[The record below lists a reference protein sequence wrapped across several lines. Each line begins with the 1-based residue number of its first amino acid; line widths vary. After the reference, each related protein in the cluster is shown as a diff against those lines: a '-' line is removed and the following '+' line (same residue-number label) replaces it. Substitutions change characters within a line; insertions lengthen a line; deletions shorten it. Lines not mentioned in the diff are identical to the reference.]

1 MSEII
6 DVPMA
11 AQRDI
16 QTVTVEI
23 NVLHRQAQEM
33 ALSYAIQIGQRLK
46 EAKAML
52 PHGEWGRWL
61 ETEVPFKPST
71 AQNFMRIFEEY
82 GSNQTS
88 FFGEAKSQ
96 TIGNLPYTKALKL
109 LAIGDADER
118 EAFIEENDVANMSTR
133 ELEKAIRERDEA
145 RQEADTLKKRSE
157 FQRDQIDK
165 QFKVERDLKR
175 QLADAQQAAAD
186 PAELEAERANVAA
199 AEKAAADANAALQAA
214 KDAEAKAKESAKKAK
229 ADLKALK
236 ENPVIPD
243 DTMAS
248 IRKEAEEAAAK
259 AAQDEVDKQVA
270 EAKKRAEDAEK
281 AAKEAADALEQAKKQ
296 AAAADPDTAVFR
308 TYFEAVQED
317 FNRLHGVFLKIQNA
331 DAEKAG
337 KLRSAMSALLEQMKG
352 IWNA

>member
-6 DVPMA
+6 NVPMA

-16 QTVTVEI
+16 QTVTAEI
-23 NVLHRQAQEM
+23 NYIHRQAQEM
-33 ALSYAIQIGQRLK
+33 ALEAIIKIGQRLK

-88 FFGEAKSQ
+88 LFGDAKSQ

-109 LAIGDADER
+109 LAIGDSDER
-118 EAFIEENDVANMSTR
+118 ETFIEEHDVANMSTR

-145 RQEADTLKKRSE
+145 RQEADLLKKRSE
-157 FQRDQIDK
+157 FQRVQIDK
-165 QFKVERDLKR
+165 QFETENQLKKQLAELNAANVPSEELEVERAK
-175 QLADAQQAAAD
+175 
-186 PAELEAERANVAA
+186 VAA

-214 KDAEAKAKESAKKAK
+214 KEAEAKAKESAKKAK

-243 DTMAS
+243 DTMAA

-281 AAKEAADALEQAKKQ
+281 AAKEAAEALEQAKRQ
-296 AAAADPDTAVFR
+296 AASSDPDTAVFK
-308 TYFEAVQED
+308 TYFSAVQED
-317 FNRLHGVFLKIQNA
+317 FNRLHGVFLKIQQDDPDKA
-331 DAEKAG
+331 D
-337 KLRSAMSALLEQMKG
+337 KLKTAMTALLQKMGETWK
-352 IWNA
+352 

>member
-6 DVPMA
+6 DVPMT

-16 QTVTVEI
+16 QIVTVEI

-88 FFGEAKSQ
+88 LFGEAKTQ

-109 LAIGDADER
+109 LAIGDSDER

-145 RQEADTLKKRSE
+145 RQEADLLKKRSE
-157 FQRDQIDK
+157 FQRVQIDK
-165 QFKVERDLKR
+165 QFETENQLKKR
-175 QLADAQQAAAD
+175 LAELNAANVSSE
-186 PAELEAERANVAA
+186 ELEAERAKVAA
-199 AEKAAADANAALQAA
+199 AEKSAADANAALQEA
-214 KDAEAKAKESAKKAK
+214 KDAEAKAKESAKKAR

-236 ENPVIPD
+236 ENPVISD
-243 DTMAS
+243 DTMAA

-281 AAKEAADALEQAKKQ
+281 AAKEAAEALEQAKRQ
-296 AAAADPDTAVFR
+296 AASADPDTAVFK
-308 TYFEAVQED
+308 TYFSAVQED
-317 FNRLHGVFLKIQNA
+317 FNRLHGVFLKIQQS
-331 DAEKAG
+331 DPDKAG
-337 KLRSAMSALLEQMKG
+337 KLKTAMTALLQKMGETWK
-352 IWNA
+352 

>member
-6 DVPMA
+6 DVPMT

-82 GSNQTS
+82 GSDQTS
-88 FFGEAKSQ
+88 LFGDAKSQ

-109 LAIGDADER
+109 LAIGDVDER

-145 RQEADTLKKRSE
+145 RQEADLLKKRSE
-157 FQRDQIDK
+157 FQRVQIDK
-165 QFKVERDLKR
+165 QFETENQLKKQLAELNAANVPSEELEVERAK
-175 QLADAQQAAAD
+175 
-186 PAELEAERANVAA
+186 VAA

-214 KDAEAKAKESAKKAK
+214 KEAEAKAKESAKKAK

-243 DTMAS
+243 DTMAA

-281 AAKEAADALEQAKKQ
+281 AAKEAAEALEQAKRQ
-296 AAAADPDTAVFR
+296 AASADPDTAVFK
-308 TYFEAVQED
+308 TYFSAVQED
-317 FNRLHGVFLKIQNA
+317 FNRLHGVFLKIQQDDHGKA
-331 DAEKAG
+331 D
-337 KLRSAMSALLEQMKG
+337 KLKTAMTALLQKMGETWK
-352 IWNA
+352 

>member
-6 DVPMA
+6 DVPMT

-52 PHGEWGRWL
+52 NHGEWGRWL

-88 FFGEAKSQ
+88 LFGEAKSQ

-109 LAIGDADER
+109 LAIGDSDER
-118 EAFIEENDVANMSTR
+118 EAFIEEHDVANMSTR

-145 RQEADTLKKRSE
+145 RHEADLLKKRSE
-157 FQRDQIDK
+157 FQRIQIDK
-165 QFKVERDLKR
+165 QFETENQLKK
-175 QLADAQQAAAD
+175 QLAELNVANVSSE
-186 PAELEAERANVAA
+186 ELEAERAKVAA

-243 DTMAS
+243 DTMAA

-270 EAKKRAEDAEK
+270 DAKKRAEDAEK
-281 AAKEAADALEQAKKQ
+281 AAKAAAEALEQAKRQ
-296 AAAADPDTAVFR
+296 VASADPDTAVFK
-308 TYFEAVQED
+308 TYFSAVQED
-317 FNRLHGVFLKIQNA
+317 FNRLHGMYLKIQQSDPDKA
-331 DAEKAG
+331 D
-337 KLRSAMSALLEQMKG
+337 KLKTAMTALLQKIG
-352 IWNA
+352 DTWK

>member
-6 DVPMA
+6 DVPMT

-16 QTVTVEI
+16 QIVTVEI

-71 AQNFMRIFEEY
+71 AQNFMRIFDEY

-88 FFGEAKSQ
+88 LFGDAKSQ

-109 LAIGDADER
+109 LAIGDSDER

-145 RQEADTLKKRSE
+145 RQEADLLKKRSE
-157 FQRDQIDK
+157 FQQVQINK
-165 QFKVERDLKR
+165 QFETENQLKK
-175 QLADAQQAAAD
+175 QLAELNAANVSSE
-186 PAELEAERANVAA
+186 ELEAERAKVAA

-214 KDAEAKAKESAKKAK
+214 KDAEAKAKESAKKAR

-243 DTMAS
+243 DTMAA

-270 EAKKRAEDAEK
+270 DAKKRAEDAEK
-281 AAKEAADALEQAKKQ
+281 AAKAAAEALEQAKRQ
-296 AAAADPDTAVFR
+296 AASSDPDTAVFK
-308 TYFEAVQED
+308 TYFSAVQED
-317 FNRLHGVFLKIQNA
+317 FNRLHGMYLKIQQSDPDKA
-331 DAEKAG
+331 D
-337 KLRSAMSALLEQMKG
+337 KLKTAMTALLQRMGDTWK
-352 IWNA
+352 

>member
-6 DVPMA
+6 DVPMT

-16 QTVTVEI
+16 QIVTVEI

-88 FFGEAKSQ
+88 LFGEAKTQ

-109 LAIGDADER
+109 LAIGDSDER

-145 RQEADTLKKRSE
+145 RQEADLLKKRSE
-157 FQRDQIDK
+157 FQRVQIDK
-165 QFKVERDLKR
+165 QFETENQLKK
-175 QLADAQQAAAD
+175 QLAELNAANVS
-186 PAELEAERANVAA
+186 PEELEAERAKVAA

-214 KDAEAKAKESAKKAK
+214 KDAEAKAKESAKKAR

-243 DTMAS
+243 DTMEA

-281 AAKEAADALEQAKKQ
+281 AAKEAAEALEQAKRQ
-296 AAAADPDTAVFR
+296 AASSDPDTAVFK
-308 TYFEAVQED
+308 TYFSAVQED
-317 FNRLHGVFLKIQNA
+317 FNRLHGVFLKIQQSDPGKA
-331 DAEKAG
+331 D
-337 KLRSAMSALLEQMKG
+337 KLKTAMTALLQKMGETWK
-352 IWNA
+352 

>member
-6 DVPMA
+6 DVPMT

-16 QTVTVEI
+16 QIVTVEI

-52 PHGEWGRWL
+52 PHGECGRWL

-88 FFGEAKSQ
+88 LFGDAKSQ

-109 LAIGDADER
+109 LAIGDVDER

-145 RQEADTLKKRSE
+145 RQEADLLKKRSE
-157 FQRDQIDK
+157 FQRVQIDK
-165 QFKVERDLKR
+165 QFETENQLKK
-175 QLADAQQAAAD
+175 QLAELNAANVSSE
-186 PAELEAERANVAA
+186 ELEAERAKVAA

-214 KDAEAKAKESAKKAK
+214 KDAEAKAKESAKKAR

-243 DTMAS
+243 DTMAA

-281 AAKEAADALEQAKKQ
+281 AAKEAAEALEQAKRQ
-296 AAAADPDTAVFR
+296 AASADPDTAVFK
-308 TYFEAVQED
+308 TYFSAVQED
-317 FNRLHGVFLKIQNA
+317 FNRLHGVFLKIQQSDPGKA
-331 DAEKAG
+331 D
-337 KLRSAMSALLEQMKG
+337 KLKTAMTALLQKMGETWK
-352 IWNA
+352 

>member
-6 DVPMA
+6 DVPMT

-16 QTVTVEI
+16 QIVTVEI

-71 AQNFMRIFEEY
+71 AQNFMRIFDEY

-88 FFGEAKSQ
+88 LFGDAKSQ

-109 LAIGDADER
+109 LAIGDSDER

-145 RQEADTLKKRSE
+145 RQEADLLKKRSE
-157 FQRDQIDK
+157 FQRVQIDK
-165 QFKVERDLKR
+165 QFETENQLKK
-175 QLADAQQAAAD
+175 QLAELNAVNVSSE
-186 PAELEAERANVAA
+186 ELEAERAKVAA

-214 KDAEAKAKESAKKAK
+214 KDAEAKAKESAKKAR

-243 DTMAS
+243 DTMEA

-270 EAKKRAEDAEK
+270 EAKKRADDAEK
-281 AAKEAADALEQAKKQ
+281 AAKEAAEALEQAKRQ
-296 AAAADPDTAVFR
+296 AASSDPDTAVFK
-308 TYFEAVQED
+308 TYFSAVQED
-317 FNRLHGVFLKIQNA
+317 FNRLHGVFLKIQQSDPGKA
-331 DAEKAG
+331 D
-337 KLRSAMSALLEQMKG
+337 KLKTAMTALLQKMGETWK
-352 IWNA
+352 

>member
-6 DVPMA
+6 DVPMT

-16 QTVTVEI
+16 QIVTVEI

-71 AQNFMRIFEEY
+71 AQNFMRIFDEY

-88 FFGEAKSQ
+88 LFGDAKSQ

-109 LAIGDADER
+109 LAIGDSDER

-145 RQEADTLKKRSE
+145 RQEADLLKKRSE
-157 FQRDQIDK
+157 FQRVQIDK
-165 QFKVERDLKR
+165 QYEAENQLKK
-175 QLADAQQAAAD
+175 QLAELNAANVSSE
-186 PAELEAERANVAA
+186 ELEAERAKVAA

-214 KDAEAKAKESAKKAK
+214 KDAEAKAKESAKKAR

-243 DTMAS
+243 DTMEA

-281 AAKEAADALEQAKKQ
+281 AAKEAAEALEQAKRQ
-296 AAAADPDTAVFR
+296 AASSDPDTAVFK
-308 TYFEAVQED
+308 TYFSAVQED
-317 FNRLHGVFLKIQNA
+317 FNRLHGVFLKIQQSDPGKA
-331 DAEKAG
+331 D
-337 KLRSAMSALLEQMKG
+337 KLKTAMTALLQKMGETWK
-352 IWNA
+352 

>member
-6 DVPMA
+6 DVPMT

-16 QTVTVEI
+16 QIVTVEI

-71 AQNFMRIFEEY
+71 AQNFMRIFDEY

-88 FFGEAKSQ
+88 LFGDAKSQ

-109 LAIGDADER
+109 LAIGDSDER

-145 RQEADTLKKRSE
+145 RQEADLLKKRSE
-157 FQRDQIDK
+157 FQRVQIDK
-165 QFKVERDLKR
+165 QYEAENQLKK
-175 QLADAQQAAAD
+175 QLAELNAANVSSE
-186 PAELEAERANVAA
+186 ELEAERAKVAA

-214 KDAEAKAKESAKKAK
+214 KDAEAKAKESAKKAR

-243 DTMAS
+243 DTMEA

-259 AAQDEVDKQVA
+259 AAQGEVDKQVA

-281 AAKEAADALEQAKKQ
+281 AAKEAAEALEQAKRQ
-296 AAAADPDTAVFR
+296 AASSDPDTAVFK
-308 TYFEAVQED
+308 TYFSAVQED
-317 FNRLHGVFLKIQNA
+317 FNRLHGVFLKIQQSDPGKA
-331 DAEKAG
+331 D
-337 KLRSAMSALLEQMKG
+337 KLKTAMTALLQKMGETWK
-352 IWNA
+352 

>member
-6 DVPMA
+6 DVPMT

-16 QTVTVEI
+16 QIVTVEI

-71 AQNFMRIFEEY
+71 AQNFMRIFDEY

-88 FFGEAKSQ
+88 LFGDAKSQ

-109 LAIGDADER
+109 LAIGDSDER
-118 EAFIEENDVANMSTR
+118 EAFIEENDVANMSSR

-145 RQEADTLKKRSE
+145 RQEADLLKKRSE
-157 FQRDQIDK
+157 FQQVQINK
-165 QFKVERDLKR
+165 QFETENQLKK
-175 QLADAQQAAAD
+175 QLAELNAANVSSE
-186 PAELEAERANVAA
+186 ELEAERAKVAA

-214 KDAEAKAKESAKKAK
+214 KDAEAKAKESAKKAR

-243 DTMAS
+243 DTMAA

-270 EAKKRAEDAEK
+270 DAKKRAEDAEK
-281 AAKEAADALEQAKKQ
+281 AAKAAAEALEQAKRQ
-296 AAAADPDTAVFR
+296 AASSDPDTAVFK
-308 TYFEAVQED
+308 TYFSAVQED
-317 FNRLHGVFLKIQNA
+317 FNRLHGMYLKIQQSDPDKA
-331 DAEKAG
+331 D
-337 KLRSAMSALLEQMKG
+337 KLKTAMTALLQRMGDTWK
-352 IWNA
+352 

>member
-6 DVPMA
+6 DVPMT

-16 QTVTVEI
+16 QIVTVEI

-71 AQNFMRIFEEY
+71 AQNFMRIFDEY

-88 FFGEAKSQ
+88 LFGDAKSQ

-109 LAIGDADER
+109 LAIGDSDER

-133 ELEKAIRERDEA
+133 DLEKAIRERDEA
-145 RQEADTLKKRSE
+145 RQEADLLKKRSE
-157 FQRDQIDK
+157 FQQVQINK
-165 QFKVERDLKR
+165 QFETENQLKK
-175 QLADAQQAAAD
+175 QLAELNAANVSSE
-186 PAELEAERANVAA
+186 ELEAERAKVAA

-214 KDAEAKAKESAKKAK
+214 KDAEAKAKESAKKAR

-243 DTMAS
+243 DTMAA

-270 EAKKRAEDAEK
+270 DAKKRAEDAEK
-281 AAKEAADALEQAKKQ
+281 AAKAAAEALEQAKRQ
-296 AAAADPDTAVFR
+296 AASSDPDTAVFK
-308 TYFEAVQED
+308 TYFSAVQED
-317 FNRLHGVFLKIQNA
+317 FNRLHGMYLKIQQSDPDKA
-331 DAEKAG
+331 D
-337 KLRSAMSALLEQMKG
+337 KLKTAMTALLQRMGDTWK
-352 IWNA
+352 

>member
-6 DVPMA
+6 DVPMT

-16 QTVTVEI
+16 QIVTVEI

-71 AQNFMRIFEEY
+71 AQNFMRIFDEY

-88 FFGEAKSQ
+88 LFGDAKSQ

-109 LAIGDADER
+109 LAIGDSDER

-145 RQEADTLKKRSE
+145 RQEADLLKKRSE
-157 FQRDQIDK
+157 FQRVQIDK
-165 QFKVERDLKR
+165 QFETENQLKK
-175 QLADAQQAAAD
+175 QLAELNAANVS
-186 PAELEAERANVAA
+186 PEELEAERAKVAA
-199 AEKAAADANAALQAA
+199 AEKAAADANAALKAA

-243 DTMAS
+243 DTMAA

-270 EAKKRAEDAEK
+270 DAKKRAEDAEK
-281 AAKEAADALEQAKKQ
+281 AAKAAAEALEQAKRQ
-296 AAAADPDTAVFR
+296 AASSDPDTAVFK
-308 TYFEAVQED
+308 TYFSAVQED
-317 FNRLHGVFLKIQNA
+317 FNRLHGMYLKIQQSDPDKA
-331 DAEKAG
+331 D
-337 KLRSAMSALLEQMKG
+337 KLKTAMTALLQRMGDTWK
-352 IWNA
+352 

>member
-6 DVPMA
+6 DVPMT

-16 QTVTVEI
+16 QIVTVEI

-88 FFGEAKSQ
+88 LFGEAKTQ

-109 LAIGDADER
+109 LAIGDSDER

-145 RQEADTLKKRSE
+145 RQEADLLKKRSE
-157 FQRDQIDK
+157 FQQVQIDK
-165 QFKVERDLKR
+165 QFETENQLKK
-175 QLADAQQAAAD
+175 QLAELNAANVS
-186 PAELEAERANVAA
+186 PEELEAERAKVAA

-243 DTMAS
+243 DTMAA

-270 EAKKRAEDAEK
+270 EAKKRAEDAEE
-281 AAKEAADALEQAKKQ
+281 AAKEAAEALEQAKRQ
-296 AAAADPDTAVFR
+296 AASADPDTAVFK
-308 TYFEAVQED
+308 TYYSAVQED
-317 FNRLHGVFLKIQNA
+317 FNRLHGMYLKIQQTDPAKA
-331 DAEKAG
+331 D
-337 KLRSAMSALLEQMKG
+337 KLKTAMTALLQKMGETWK
-352 IWNA
+352 

>member
-6 DVPMA
+6 DVPMT

-88 FFGEAKSQ
+88 LFGDAKSQ

-109 LAIGDADER
+109 LAIGDVDER

-145 RQEADTLKKRSE
+145 RQEADLLKKRSE
-157 FQRDQIDK
+157 FQRVQIDK
-165 QFKVERDLKR
+165 QFETENQLKKQLAELNAANVPSEELEVERAK
-175 QLADAQQAAAD
+175 
-186 PAELEAERANVAA
+186 VAA

-214 KDAEAKAKESAKKAK
+214 KEAEAKAKESAKKAK

-243 DTMAS
+243 DTMAA
-248 IRKEAEEAAAK
+248 IRKEAEETAAK
-259 AAQDEVDKQVA
+259 AAHDEVDKQVA

-281 AAKEAADALEQAKKQ
+281 AAKEAAEALEQAKRQ
-296 AAAADPDTAVFR
+296 AASSDPDTAVFK
-308 TYFEAVQED
+308 TYFSAVQED
-317 FNRLHGVFLKIQNA
+317 FNRLHGVFLKIQQ
-331 DAEKAG
+331 DDPDKAG
-337 KLRSAMSALLEQMKG
+337 KLKTAMTALLQKMGETWK
-352 IWNA
+352 

>member
-6 DVPMA
+6 DVPMT

-88 FFGEAKSQ
+88 LFGEAKSQ

-109 LAIGDADER
+109 LAIGDSDER
-118 EAFIEENDVANMSTR
+118 EAFIEEHDVANMSTR

-145 RQEADTLKKRSE
+145 RQEAATLQKRSE
-157 FQRDQIDK
+157 YQRDQINQQYETEK
-165 QFKVERDLKR
+165 WLKE
-175 QLADAQQAAAD
+175 QLAEALNAANV
-186 PAELEAERANVAA
+186 PSEELEAERAKVAA
-199 AEKAAADANAALQAA
+199 SEKAAADANAALQAA
-214 KDAEAKAKESAKKAK
+214 KEAEAKAKESAKKAR

-243 DTMAS
+243 DTMEA

-281 AAKEAADALEQAKKQ
+281 AAKEAAEALEQAKRQ
-296 AAAADPDTAVFR
+296 AASSDPDTAVFK
-308 TYFEAVQED
+308 TYFSAVQED
-317 FNRLHGVFLKIQNA
+317 FNRLHGVFLKIQQSDPGKA
-331 DAEKAG
+331 D
-337 KLRSAMSALLEQMKG
+337 KLKTAMTALLQKMGETWK
-352 IWNA
+352 

>member
-6 DVPMA
+6 DVPMT

-88 FFGEAKSQ
+88 LFGDAKSQ

-109 LAIGDADER
+109 LAIGDVDER
-118 EAFIEENDVANMSTR
+118 EAFIEEHDVAAMSTR
-133 ELEKAIRERDEA
+133 ELEKAIRERDKA
-145 RQEADTLKKRSE
+145 RQEAATLQKRSE
-157 FQRDQIDK
+157 YQRDQINQQYETEK
-165 QFKVERDLKR
+165 WLKE
-175 QLADAQQAAAD
+175 QLAEALNAANV
-186 PAELEAERANVAA
+186 PSEELEAERAKVAA

-214 KDAEAKAKESAKKAK
+214 K
-229 ADLKALK
+229 
-236 ENPVIPD
+236 
-243 DTMAS
+243 
-248 IRKEAEEAAAK
+248 
-259 AAQDEVDKQVA
+259 EVDKQVA

-281 AAKEAADALEQAKKQ
+281 AAKEATEALEQAKRQ
-296 AAAADPDTAVFR
+296 AASADPDTAVFK
-308 TYFEAVQED
+308 TYFSAVQED
-317 FNRLHGVFLKIQNA
+317 FNRLHGVFLKIQQSDPGKA
-331 DAEKAG
+331 D
-337 KLRSAMSALLEQMKG
+337 KLKTAMTALLQKMGETWK
-352 IWNA
+352 